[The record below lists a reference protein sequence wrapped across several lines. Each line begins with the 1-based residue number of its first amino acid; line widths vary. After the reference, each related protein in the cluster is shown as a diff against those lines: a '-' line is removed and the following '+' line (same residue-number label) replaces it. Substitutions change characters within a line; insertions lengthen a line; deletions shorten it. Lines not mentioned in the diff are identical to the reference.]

1 METCEA
7 KALIRMHAGTADG
20 PKMATGFLGC
30 LRPYTGLVADN
41 FEEVVEATAA
51 VADALQA
58 GPWVD
63 RELVFALWSMCS
75 TARAW
80 GVQEGGMLP
89 RNHLISPADR
99 RTLSTWVDIIECM
112 TLRLLGGNGLP
123 LAISPYAEAVAFGRL
138 PAPGSRLAPLFAES
152 LTFDDADVRAYAAGA
167 LGRMGAAA
175 REAIPAL
182 RDCALD
188 ANPEVSQAVALA
200 IEDITRAVG
209 DQGEVR

>member
-1 METCEA
+1 MEFSDA
-7 KALIRMHAGTADG
+7 KALIRMHAGTEDG

-30 LRPYTGLVADN
+30 LRPYTGLAAEN

-51 VADALQA
+51 VAEHLRA

-63 RELVFALWSMCS
+63 RELVFALWSMCE

-99 RTLSTWVDIIECM
+99 RTLATWVDIIERM
-112 TLRLLGGNGLP
+112 TLRLLRGNGLP

-138 PAPGSRLAPLFAES
+138 PAPGSRFVPLFTGS
-152 LTFDDADVRAYAAGA
+152 LAFDDADVRTYAAGA

-182 RDCALD
+182 RGCALD
-188 ANPEVSQAVALA
+188 ANPEVSQAAALA
-200 IEDITRAVG
+200 IEEIARGAG
-209 DQGEVR
+209 D